1 MTIFETIFVAVRSL
15 GANKLRAA
23 LTVLGIVVGVAAVIS
38 LISVGQG
45 AKQQITANIQN
56 LGTNLLFVRPGI
68 VQVGLLRQQQSV
80 GGTLTYEDALAIT
93 QSGDVPEVVAVAPEL
108 DFVGQLIAGRQNWN
122 TRIVGVTP
130 EFPAVRN
137 FSMADGEFITQQEL
151 TGASRVI
158 VIGANVAMNLYGTDE
173 PVGQTL
179 KISVGGR
186 IGENFKVIGVTQIK
200 GSAGF
205 GDDDDLVFIPLT
217 TMEQRVFSAET
228 TRRLRNVTV
237 INVQIASTAASDR
250 AVADLGNLLRDRHR
264 VSADDFTITTES
276 DILRIFA
283 QVTSLFTLLLAAI
296 AGISLLVGG
305 IGIMNIMLVSVTER
319 TREIGIRRAIGARR
333 QDILLQFLVEA
344 IIVSLVGGA
353 MGIAVG
359 FGIAYAVAQIPVQG
373 QYLDTVV
380 SVSSVM
386 LSFGVAALVG
396 LFFGFFPAMRA
407 ARLHPIDAL
416 RYE

>member
-1 MTIFETIFVAVRSL
+1 
-15 GANKLRAA
+15 
-23 LTVLGIVVGVAAVIS
+23 
-38 LISVGQG
+38 
-45 AKQQITANIQN
+45 
-56 LGTNLLFVRPGI
+56 
-68 VQVGLLRQQQSV
+68 
-80 GGTLTYEDALAIT
+80 
-93 QSGDVPEVVAVAPEL
+93 
-108 DFVGQLIAGRQNWN
+108 
-122 TRIVGVTP
+122 
-130 EFPAVRN
+130 
-137 FSMADGEFITQQEL
+137 MADGDFITQQEL
-151 TGASRVI
+151 SGASRVI
-158 VIGANVAMNLYGTDE
+158 VLGANVATNLYGTDE

-186 IGENFKVIGVTQIK
+186 VGENFKVIGVTQIK

-205 GDDDDLVFIPLT
+205 GDDDNLVFIPLT
-217 TMEQRVFSAET
+217 TMEQRVFSEQT

-237 INVQIASTAASDR
+237 INVQVASTALSDR

-264 VSADDFTITTES
+264 VSSDDFTITTES

-283 QVTSLFTLLLAAI
+283 QVTSLFTWLLAAI

-305 IGIMNIMLVSVTER
+305 IDIMNIMLVSVTER

-353 MGIAVG
+353 MGIALG
-359 FGIAYAVAQIPVQG
+359 FGIAYALAQVPVQG

-380 SVSSVM
+380 SASSVM

-407 ARLHPIDAL
+407 ARLHPIEAL

>member
-1 MTIFETIFVAVRSL
+1 
-15 GANKLRAA
+15 
-23 LTVLGIVVGVAAVIS
+23 
-38 LISVGQG
+38 
-45 AKQQITANIQN
+45 
-56 LGTNLLFVRPGI
+56 
-68 VQVGLLRQQQSV
+68 
-80 GGTLTYEDALAIT
+80 
-93 QSGDVPEVVAVAPEL
+93 
-108 DFVGQLIAGRQNWN
+108 
-122 TRIVGVTP
+122 
-130 EFPAVRN
+130 
-137 FSMADGEFITQQEL
+137 MADGDFITQQEL
-151 TGASRVI
+151 SGASRVI
-158 VIGANVAMNLYGTDE
+158 VLGANVATNLYGTDE

-186 IGENFKVIGVTQIK
+186 VGENFKVIGVTQIK

-205 GDDDDLVFIPLT
+205 GDDDNLVFIPLT
-217 TMEQRVFSAET
+217 TMEQRVFSEQT

-237 INVQIASTAASDR
+237 INVQVASTALSDR
-250 AVADLGNLLRDRHR
+250 AVADVGNLLRDRHR
-264 VSADDFTITTES
+264 VSSDDFTITTES

-283 QVTSLFTLLLAAI
+283 QVTSLFTWLLAAI

-305 IGIMNIMLVSVTER
+305 IDIMNIMLVSVTER

-353 MGIAVG
+353 MGIALG
-359 FGIAYAVAQIPVQG
+359 FGIAYALAQVPVQG

-380 SVSSVM
+380 SASSVM

-407 ARLHPIDAL
+407 ARLHPIEAL

>member
-1 MTIFETIFVAVRSL
+1 
-15 GANKLRAA
+15 
-23 LTVLGIVVGVAAVIS
+23 
-38 LISVGQG
+38 
-45 AKQQITANIQN
+45 
-56 LGTNLLFVRPGI
+56 
-68 VQVGLLRQQQSV
+68 
-80 GGTLTYEDALAIT
+80 
-93 QSGDVPEVVAVAPEL
+93 
-108 DFVGQLIAGRQNWN
+108 
-122 TRIVGVTP
+122 
-130 EFPAVRN
+130 
-137 FSMADGEFITQQEL
+137 MADGDFITQQEL
-151 TGASRVI
+151 SGASRVI
-158 VIGANVAMNLYGTDE
+158 VLGANVATNLYGTDE

-186 IGENFKVIGVTQIK
+186 VGENFKVIGVTQIK

-205 GDDDDLVFIPLT
+205 GDDDNLVFIPLT
-217 TMEQRVFSAET
+217 TMEQRVFSEQT

-237 INVQIASTAASDR
+237 INVQVASTALSDR

-264 VSADDFTITTES
+264 VSSDDFTITTES

-353 MGIAVG
+353 MGIGLG
-359 FGIAYAVAQIPVQG
+359 FGIAYALAQVPVQG

-380 SVSSVM
+380 SASSVM

-407 ARLHPIDAL
+407 ARLHPIEAL

>member
-1 MTIFETIFVAVRSL
+1 MPD
-15 GANKLRAA
+15 
-23 LTVLGIVVGVAAVIS
+23 
-38 LISVGQG
+38 
-45 AKQQITANIQN
+45 N
-56 LGTNLLFVRPGI
+56 LPNDLL
-68 VQVGLLRQQQSV
+68 
-80 GGTLTYEDALAIT
+80 
-93 QSGDVPEVVAVAPEL
+93 
-108 DFVGQLIAGRQNWN
+108 
-122 TRIVGVTP
+122 
-130 EFPAVRN
+130 RN
-137 FSMADGEFITQQEL
+137 FSMADGDFITQQEL
-151 TGASRVI
+151 SGASRVI
-158 VIGANVAMNLYGTDE
+158 VLGANVATNLYGTDE

-186 IGENFKVIGVTQIK
+186 VGENFKVIGVTQIK

-205 GDDDDLVFIPLT
+205 GDDDNLVFIPLT
-217 TMEQRVFSAET
+217 TMEQRVFSEQT

-237 INVQIASTAASDR
+237 INVQVASTALSDR
-250 AVADLGNLLRDRHR
+250 AVADVGNLLRDRHR
-264 VSADDFTITTES
+264 VSSDDFTITTES

-283 QVTSLFTLLLAAI
+283 QVTSLFTWLLAAI

-305 IGIMNIMLVSVTER
+305 IDIMNIMLVSVTER

-353 MGIAVG
+353 MGIALG
-359 FGIAYAVAQIPVQG
+359 FGIAYALAQVPVQG

-380 SVSSVM
+380 SASSVM

-407 ARLHPIDAL
+407 ARLHPIEAL

>member
-1 MTIFETIFVAVRSL
+1 MDDMPD
-15 GANKLRAA
+15 
-23 LTVLGIVVGVAAVIS
+23 
-38 LISVGQG
+38 
-45 AKQQITANIQN
+45 N
-56 LGTNLLFVRPGI
+56 LPNDLL
-68 VQVGLLRQQQSV
+68 
-80 GGTLTYEDALAIT
+80 
-93 QSGDVPEVVAVAPEL
+93 
-108 DFVGQLIAGRQNWN
+108 
-122 TRIVGVTP
+122 
-130 EFPAVRN
+130 RN
-137 FSMADGEFITQQEL
+137 FSMADGDFITQQEL
-151 TGASRVI
+151 TGGSRVI
-158 VIGANVAMNLYGTDE
+158 VLGANVATNLYGTDE

-186 IGENFKVIGVTQIK
+186 VGENFKVIGVTQIK

-205 GDDDDLVFIPLT
+205 GDDDNLVFIPLT
-217 TMEQRVFSAET
+217 TMEQRVFSEQT

-237 INVQIASTAASDR
+237 INVQVASTALSDR

-264 VSADDFTITTES
+264 VSSDDFTITTES

-296 AGISLLVGG
+296 AGISLVVGG

-353 MGIAVG
+353 MGIALG
-359 FGIAYAVAQIPVQG
+359 FGIAYALAQVPVQG

-380 SVSSVM
+380 SASSVM

-407 ARLHPIDAL
+407 ARLHPIEAL

>member
-1 MTIFETIFVAVRSL
+1 MNILGCLDQATGGEYYLDGSEVSRLNDDQLSAVRARKI
-15 GANKLRAA
+15 GF
-23 LTVLGIVVGVAAVIS
+23 VF
-38 LISVGQG
+38 QG
-45 AKQQITANIQN
+45 F
-56 LGTNLLFVRPGI
+56 NLLPRMTALEQVELPLAYAGI
-68 VQVGLLRQQQSV
+68 PNRRQRALEVLEWVGL
-80 GGTLTYEDALAIT
+80 AK
-93 QSGDVPEVVAVAPEL
+93 
-108 DFVGQLIAGRQNWN
+108 
-122 TRIVGVTP
+122 
-130 EFPAVRN
+130 
-137 FSMADGEFITQQEL
+137 
-151 TGASRVI
+151 VI
-158 VIGANVAMNLYGTDE
+158 VLGANVATNLYGTDE

-186 IGENFKVIGVTQIK
+186 VGENFKVIGVTQIK

-205 GDDDDLVFIPLT
+205 GDDDNLVFIPLT
-217 TMEQRVFSAET
+217 TMEQRVFSVET

-237 INVQIASTAASDR
+237 INVQVASPAVSDQ

-264 VSADDFTITTES
+264 VSSDDFTITTES

-353 MGIAVG
+353 MGIALG
-359 FGIAYAVAQIPVQG
+359 FGIAYALARVPVQG

-380 SVSSVM
+380 SASSVM

>member
-1 MTIFETIFVAVRSL
+1 MDDMPD
-15 GANKLRAA
+15 
-23 LTVLGIVVGVAAVIS
+23 
-38 LISVGQG
+38 
-45 AKQQITANIQN
+45 N
-56 LGTNLLFVRPGI
+56 LPNDLL
-68 VQVGLLRQQQSV
+68 
-80 GGTLTYEDALAIT
+80 
-93 QSGDVPEVVAVAPEL
+93 
-108 DFVGQLIAGRQNWN
+108 
-122 TRIVGVTP
+122 
-130 EFPAVRN
+130 RN
-137 FSMADGEFITQQEL
+137 FSMADGDFITQQEL
-151 TGASRVI
+151 SGASRVI
-158 VIGANVAMNLYGTDE
+158 VLGANVATNLYGTDE

-186 IGENFKVIGVTQIK
+186 VGENFKVIGVTQIK

-205 GDDDDLVFIPLT
+205 GDDDNLVFIPLT
-217 TMEQRVFSAET
+217 TMEQRVFSEQT

-237 INVQIASTAASDR
+237 INVQVASTALSDR
-250 AVADLGNLLRDRHR
+250 AVADVGNLLRDRHR
-264 VSADDFTITTES
+264 VSSDDFTITTES

-283 QVTSLFTLLLAAI
+283 QVTSLFTWLLAAI

-305 IGIMNIMLVSVTER
+305 IDIMNIMLVSVTER

-353 MGIAVG
+353 MGIALG
-359 FGIAYAVAQIPVQG
+359 FGIAYALAQVPVQG

-380 SVSSVM
+380 SASSVM

-407 ARLHPIDAL
+407 ARLHPIEAL

>member
-1 MTIFETIFVAVRSL
+1 MDDMPD
-15 GANKLRAA
+15 
-23 LTVLGIVVGVAAVIS
+23 
-38 LISVGQG
+38 
-45 AKQQITANIQN
+45 N
-56 LGTNLLFVRPGI
+56 LPNDLL
-68 VQVGLLRQQQSV
+68 
-80 GGTLTYEDALAIT
+80 
-93 QSGDVPEVVAVAPEL
+93 
-108 DFVGQLIAGRQNWN
+108 
-122 TRIVGVTP
+122 
-130 EFPAVRN
+130 RN
-137 FSMADGEFITQQEL
+137 FSMADGDFITQQEL
-151 TGASRVI
+151 TGGSRVI
-158 VIGANVAMNLYGTDE
+158 VLGANVATNLYGTDE

-186 IGENFKVIGVTQIK
+186 VGENFKVIGVTQIK

-205 GDDDDLVFIPLT
+205 GDDDNLVFIPLT
-217 TMEQRVFSAET
+217 TMEQRVFSEQT

-237 INVQIASTAASDR
+237 INVQVASTALSDR

-264 VSADDFTITTES
+264 VSSDDFTITTES

-353 MGIAVG
+353 MGIALG
-359 FGIAYAVAQIPVQG
+359 FGIAYALAQVPVQG

-380 SVSSVM
+380 SASSVM

-407 ARLHPIDAL
+407 ARLHPIEAL